1 MKKYRQERINT
12 TIVIIFYYYLI
23 RLIYESRVY
32 VTFNNNLGCGKM
44 GKVFIYLNMIMK
56 IYYFLINRFFFSLE
70 KKNAWTEKKSPCRIN
85 MKPSPPYT

>member
-32 VTFNNNLGCGKM
+32 VTFNNNVGCGKM

-70 KKNAWTEKKSPCRIN
+70 KKMRGQKKRALAGLI
-85 MKPSPPYT
+85 